1 MLVLVLVLVLVLEL
15 LSLPLVLMIEL
26 SLQLGLVD
34 DAGAAVVAAGGVTA
48 DAAAPGASAD
58 A

>member
-1 MLVLVLVLVLVLEL
+1 MLVLVLVLVLEL

-48 DAAAPGASAD
+48 DAAAPGAGAD